1 VTTEATAV
9 RTNALRRQPL
19 SKRAG
24 KLIPYLFVAPT
35 VLVLMFLILYPI
47 VQVFYMSVWDNYF
60 VAPTPRFV
68 GLDNYKWLFQQDVF
82 GRIFSNTVLFTV
94 GSVALHLIFGLGL
107 AVLLSSRINERA
119 RGVFR
124 GVLLMP
130 WTFTLVVVS
139 VIWRL
144 ILNPFG
150 LLNGLLSAVGLVHLA
165 APPNWLGDPNIAL
178 PAIILINFWAGYPF
192 VMLMLLAAM
201 QSVPAE
207 LYEAAT
213 VDGAGEW
220 GKFFFVAIP
229 TIRPVIASVSLLDAI
244 WSFRLFDLV
253 YLTTG
258 GGPLNATHV
267 LATYNYQL
275 AFEGFQ
281 FSRSAALSV
290 ILLACTSVMALFYF
304 RFQKA

>member
-1 VTTEATAV
+1 M
-9 RTNALRRQPL
+9 LRRQRF
-19 SKRAG
+19 SRRVG
-24 KLIPYLFVAPT
+24 KLMPFLFVAPT

-47 VQVFYMSVWDNYF
+47 IQVFYMSVWDNYF
-60 VAPTPRFV
+60 VSPHPRFV
-68 GLDNYKWLFQQDVF
+68 GLDNYRWLFQQDVF
-82 GRIFSNTVLFTV
+82 PRIFSNTVLFTI
-94 GSVALHLIFGLGL
+94 GSVALHLIFGLAL
-107 AVLLSSRINERA
+107 AVLLSAKINERA
-119 RGVFR
+119 RGIFR
-124 GVLLMP
+124 GVLLLP

-150 LLNGLLSAVGLVHLA
+150 LLNGLLSAVGLMQLA
-165 APPNWLGDPNIAL
+165 APLNWLGDPNIAL

-192 VMLMLLAAM
+192 VFLMLLAAL

-220 GKFFFVAIP
+220 AKFFFVAIP
-229 TIRPVIASVSLLDAI
+229 IIRPVILSVCLLDGI

-267 LATYNYQL
+267 LATFNYQL

-290 ILLACTSVMALFYF
+290 VLLICTSVMALFYF

>member
-1 VTTEATAV
+1 MGRLA
-9 RTNALRRQPL
+9 
-19 SKRAG
+19 
-24 KLIPYLFVAPT
+24 PYLFVAPT
-35 VLVLMFLILYPI
+35 TLVLLGLILYPI
-47 VQVFYMSVWDNYF
+47 IQVFYMSVWDNYF
-60 VAPTPRFV
+60 VAPHPRFV
-68 GLDNYKWLFQQDVF
+68 GLDNYQWLFQQDVF
-82 GRIFSNTVLFTV
+82 PRIFSNTVIFTI
-94 GSVALHLIFGLGL
+94 GSVTLHLIFGLAL
-107 AVLLSSRINERA
+107 AVLLSSKINERA
-119 RGVFR
+119 RGIFR
-124 GVLLMP
+124 GVLLLP
-130 WTFTLVVVS
+130 WTFTLVVVA

-150 LLNGLLSAVGLVHLA
+150 LLNGFLSALGLVSLA
-165 APPNWLGDPNIAL
+165 SPMNWLGEANLAL

-192 VMLMLLAAM
+192 VMLMLLAAI
-201 QSVPAE
+201 QSIPAE

-220 GKFFFVAIP
+220 GKFFFIAVP
-229 TIRPVIASVSLLDAI
+229 SIRPVIASVCLLDAI

-275 AFEGFQ
+275 AFEGFN

-290 ILLACTSVMALFYF
+290 ILLTCTSLMALFYF
-304 RFQKA
+304 RYQKV

>member
-1 VTTEATAV
+1 M
-9 RTNALRRQPL
+9 
-19 SKRAG
+19 G
-24 KLIPYLFVAPT
+24 KLAPYLFVAPT
-35 VLVLMFLILYPI
+35 VLVLVFLILYPI
-47 VQVFYMSVWDNYF
+47 VQVFYMSVWDNYY
-60 VAPTPRFV
+60 VAPRPRFV
-68 GLDNYKWLFQQDVF
+68 GLNNYQWLLRQEIFP
-82 GRIFSNTVLFTV
+82 RIFSNTVIFTV
-94 GSVALHLIFGLGL
+94 GSVALHLIFGLAL
-107 AVLLSSRINERA
+107 AVLLSSKINERA
-119 RGVFR
+119 RGLFR
-124 GVLLMP
+124 GLLLLP
-130 WTFTLVVVS
+130 WTFTLVVVA

-150 LLNGLLSAVGLVHLA
+150 LLNGLLSGLGLINLA
-165 APPNWLGDPNIAL
+165 SPTNWLGEPNLAL
-178 PAIILINFWAGYPF
+178 PAIILVNFWAGYPF

-201 QSVPAE
+201 QSIPAE

-220 GKFFFVAIP
+220 GKFFFIAVP
-229 TIRPVIASVSLLDAI
+229 SIRPVIASVSLLDAI

-275 AFEGFQ
+275 AFEGFN

-290 ILLACTSVMALFYF
+290 ILLVCTSLLALFYF
-304 RFQKA
+304 RYQKV